1 MYRVACIIVCVLNIL
16 CSFWLITEY
25 LSPLQSFV
33 FDCLFYLS
41 LFSGLGLGVYTII
54 KSKSICMKIA
64 IAVWMIA
71 IGIGLF
77 ILHSKSDVERMA
89 EHYEKYH
96 SNIAELKNYTKLA
109 LDSNCMVQI
118 EVYKRFGEDA
128 VSFACATS
136 NQEYLE
142 FYSDDYEHIL
152 PSIGLSKEDLD
163 TILIL
168 LNKADCIGVKVY
180 RSAEVEVF
188 WRRPNYLDLYTFLLC
203 NESMSNT
210 QWNEYLD
217 SYSHIP
223 YCDTV
228 VFRYGGPAFG
238 TDIIPKKDK
247 EDFILNHE
255 IKKR

>member
-1 MYRVACIIVCVLNIL
+1 MYRVTCIIVCVLNIL

-25 LSPLQSFV
+25 LSPLQSF
-33 FDCLFYLS
+33 
-41 LFSGLGLGVYTII
+41 I
-54 KSKSICMKIA
+54 KSKS
-64 IAVWMIA
+64 
-71 IGIGLF
+71 
-77 ILHSKSDVERMA
+77 
-89 EHYEKYH
+89 
-96 SNIAELKNYTKLA
+96 
-109 LDSNCMVQI
+109 
-118 EVYKRFGEDA
+118 
-128 VSFACATS
+128 
-136 NQEYLE
+136 
-142 FYSDDYEHIL
+142 
-152 PSIGLSKEDLD
+152 
-163 TILIL
+163 ILIL
-168 LNKADCIGVKVY
+168 LNKADCIGVQVY

-188 WRRPNYLDLYTFLLC
+188 WRRPKYLDLYTFLLC

-247 EDFILNHE
+247 EDIMLNHE

>member
-1 MYRVACIIVCVLNIL
+1 M
-16 CSFWLITEY
+16 
-25 LSPLQSFV
+25 
-33 FDCLFYLS
+33 
-41 LFSGLGLGVYTII
+41 
-54 KSKSICMKIA
+54 
-64 IAVWMIA
+64 
-71 IGIGLF
+71 
-77 ILHSKSDVERMA
+77 
-89 EHYEKYH
+89 
-96 SNIAELKNYTKLA
+96 
-109 LDSNCMVQI
+109 
-118 EVYKRFGEDA
+118 
-128 VSFACATS
+128 
-136 NQEYLE
+136 
-142 FYSDDYEHIL
+142 

-247 EDFILNHE
+247 EDFMLNHE

>member
-1 MYRVACIIVCVLNIL
+1 
-16 CSFWLITEY
+16 
-25 LSPLQSFV
+25 
-33 FDCLFYLS
+33 
-41 LFSGLGLGVYTII
+41 
-54 KSKSICMKIA
+54 
-64 IAVWMIA
+64 
-71 IGIGLF
+71 
-77 ILHSKSDVERMA
+77 
-89 EHYEKYH
+89 
-96 SNIAELKNYTKLA
+96 
-109 LDSNCMVQI
+109 MVQI
-118 EVYKRFGEDA
+118 EVHKRFGEDA

-142 FYSDDYEHIL
+142 FYSDNYEHIL

-168 LNKADCIGVKVY
+168 LNKADCIGVRVY

-188 WRRPNYLDLYTFLLC
+188 WRRPKYLDLYTFLLC

-223 YCDTV
+223 YRDTV

-247 EDFILNHE
+247 EDFMLNHE

>member
-1 MYRVACIIVCVLNIL
+1 MYRVTCIIVCVLNIL

-54 KSKSICMKIA
+54 KSKSI
-64 IAVWMIA
+64 
-71 IGIGLF
+71 
-77 ILHSKSDVERMA
+77 
-89 EHYEKYH
+89 
-96 SNIAELKNYTKLA
+96 
-109 LDSNCMVQI
+109 
-118 EVYKRFGEDA
+118 
-128 VSFACATS
+128 
-136 NQEYLE
+136 
-142 FYSDDYEHIL
+142 
-152 PSIGLSKEDLD
+152 
-163 TILIL
+163 LIL
-168 LNKADCIGVKVY
+168 LNKADCIGVQVY

-188 WRRPNYLDLYTFLLC
+188 WRRPKYLDLYTFLLC

-247 EDFILNHE
+247 EDFMLNHE
-255 IKKR
+255 IKKDNKNKPQDILLRFVFIDNQTDKFQIHTYSLTHYHLLLI